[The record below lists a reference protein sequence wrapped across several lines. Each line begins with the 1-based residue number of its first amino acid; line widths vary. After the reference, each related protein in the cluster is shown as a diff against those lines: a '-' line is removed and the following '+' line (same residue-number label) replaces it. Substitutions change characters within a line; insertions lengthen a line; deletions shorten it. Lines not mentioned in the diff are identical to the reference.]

1 MPPYSA
7 DADGSAV
14 LVFDLDDTLYLERDF
29 VRSGFVA
36 VGEYLERQ
44 RGITGF
50 AEICLGLFSDGLRSK
65 VFDAALAQMALPCG
79 AQDIATLV
87 EVYRCHR
94 PLISLAP
101 DAARF
106 LAADTCK
113 RAMITDGPAQT
124 QRAKIESL
132 GIAGLFG
139 LVLTTGSWG
148 EGFGKPHPRAFAQVM
163 QWSGAAARQ
172 HIYIADNPAK
182 DFLAPRQLH
191 WRSVQVNR
199 PGRIHDPAPC
209 APTHAADAEICSF
222 DELAAI
228 VSRLVRQPG

>member
-29 VRSGFVA
+29 VRSGFAA
-36 VGEYLERQ
+36 VGEYLDRE
-44 RGITGF
+44 RGIAGF
-50 AEICLGLFSDGLRSK
+50 ADACRGLFADGLRSR
-65 VFDAALAQMALPCG
+65 VFDAALERLALPCSP
-79 AQDIATLV
+79 AEIATLV
-87 EVYRCHR
+87 DVYRNHR
-94 PLISLAP
+94 PCISLAE

-106 LAADTCK
+106 LAADTRR
-113 RAMITDGPAQT
+113 RAMITDGPAHT
-124 QRAKIESL
+124 QRAKIDSL
-132 GIAGLFG
+132 GIAGHFG
-139 LVLTTGSWG
+139 LVLATGSWG
-148 EGFGKPHPRAFAQVM
+148 EGFGKPHPRAFEQVM
-163 QWSGAAARQ
+163 QWSGAPARQ

-182 DFLAPRQLH
+182 DFLAPRQLR
-191 WRSVQVNR
+191 WKSIQVNR